1 MEGTADY
8 EDEGRADMST
18 LQTGCCHYCGQVI
31 NLETDGKRT
40 EAELDRMAQQKCSCT
55 GAARA
60 RRIESTE
67 QNIEELF
74 AEKFPDVAELLK
86 AAVPM
91 IMQYELNKI
100 TIDTGKKVKAVLT
113 MNAKGMIKVEKNYTA
128 KASVES

>member
-8 EDEGRADMST
+8 EDEGRAGMST

-40 EAELDRMAQQKCSCT
+40 EAELDRMAQDKCNCY

-60 RRIESTE
+60 RRIESTGK
-67 QNIEELF
+67 NIDKLF
-74 AEKFPDVAELLK
+74 GEDFPDVAELLK
-86 AAVPM
+86 AAAPM

-113 MNAKGMIKVEKNYTA
+113 MNSKGAIKVEKNYTA